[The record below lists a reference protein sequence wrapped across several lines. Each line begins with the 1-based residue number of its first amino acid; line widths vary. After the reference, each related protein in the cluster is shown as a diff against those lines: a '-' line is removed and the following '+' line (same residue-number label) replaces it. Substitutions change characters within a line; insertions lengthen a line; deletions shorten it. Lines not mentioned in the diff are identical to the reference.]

1 MYAAHPHHRD
11 VIALERA
18 SGKQSVSPLRVRVT
32 QSIAVK
38 PDAVPA
44 GETLRAWL
52 PFPRVISGQQ
62 ENLQLLSSVPAGA
75 RIAPESTLQRTA
87 YLEPRAEAGKKT
99 EFSVTYELTV
109 FARYV
114 AIDPDKVIPAKIT
127 PELAEFVA
135 ERAPHV
141 TFTDAM
147 RRYSREIVGAE
158 KNPYRIAQ
166 RLFAAVD
173 AKTWAV
179 AREYS
184 TLSYISDH
192 ALHSEHADCGQQTLL
207 LIALLRMNGI
217 PRVGN
222 PVGKSLPVNT
232 TTCMTGSAVAG
243 ALRLG
248 ADGCDPRPLARR

>member
-1 MYAAHPHHRD
+1 M
-11 VIALERA
+11 ERA